1 MTHANER
8 IANLTDTQR
17 ALLEKLLSAKRADRT
32 IARADRSKPLPLSFA
47 QQRLWF
53 LDRMAPGTTS
63 WNACSSVRVRG
74 GLDVGALGG
83 ALSVVVGRHE
93 VLRTVFR

>member
-1 MTHANER
+1 MTQANER
-8 IANLTDTQR
+8 IANLTDKQR
-17 ALLEKLLSAKRADRT
+17 ALLEKLLSGKRTEQT
-32 IARADRSKPLPLSFA
+32 IPRADRSKPLPLSFA

-53 LDRMAPGTTS
+53 LDRLAPGTTS
-63 WNACSSVRVRG
+63 WNACAAVRVRG
-74 GLDVGALGG
+74 GLDVGVLGE